1 VQSISSNTTTI
12 FGVRATSTA
21 GLNITPTSSFNGTVA
36 VSVKKITPISTYGL
50 LLKDSTG
57 ATSMQF
63 SQELA
68 SNASIFVGGGAY
80 NLTSGTAGMNTG
92 FGVNA
97 LELETSGYGNSAF
110 GYNALQS
117 NQTGQQNVAFGRY
130 ALYNNITGEDNSA
143 FGDDAMN
150 ANTIGQN
157 NTALGQGALAGNTTG
172 NQNVAVGLDALVSSS
187 TANNGTGVGFKALNA
202 STAYNNTAVGAYA
215 GQTIGG
221 GQQNTIVGASSDVSA
236 AANSNCVVVGYDITC
251 TASNQT
257 VIGNSSTTQAL
268 VYGHTVSHGT
278 APTTSSSGCAVGSA
292 SNDRNGLINLSS
304 GATACVV
311 TFNVAYT
318 APVVMLTPTTATIAP
333 YLSAVGTTSFTVAVA
348 ATSGS
353 VYFHVEDVQ

>member
-12 FGVRATSTA
+12 FGVDAASTA
-21 GLNITPTSSFNGTVA
+21 GLTITPTSSFNGTVA
-36 VSVKKITPISTYGL
+36 VSVKQITPISTYGL

-57 ATSMQF
+57 APSMQF

-92 FGVNA
+92 FGVKA
-97 LELETSGYGNSAF
+97 LELETSGRSNSAF
-110 GYNALQS
+110 GYRALQT
-117 NQTGQQNVAFGRY
+117 NQTGQQNVAFGTY
-130 ALYNNITGEDNSA
+130 ALQHNITGTDNSA
-143 FGDDAMN
+143 FGDDALN
-150 ANTIGQN
+150 RNTTGQN
-157 NTALGQGALAGNTTG
+157 NTALGQGALWGNTTG
-172 NQNVAVGLDALVSSS
+172 SQNVAVGLDTLVSSS
-187 TANNGTGVGFKALNA
+187 TAYDGTGVGFMALHD
-202 STAYNNTAVGAYA
+202 STAFANTAVGAYA
-215 GQTIGG
+215 GQTIGE
-221 GQQNTIVGASSDVSA
+221 GQQNTIVGARSDVSA
-236 AANSNCVVVGYDITC
+236 AANSNCVVVGYHITC

-257 VIGNSSTTQAL
+257 VIGTASTTQAL
-268 VYGHTVSHGT
+268 VYGHAVSHGT

-292 SNDRNGLINLSS
+292 SNDRNGVINLSS

-333 YLSAVGTTSFTVAVA
+333 HLSAVGPISFTVAVA